1 MQNMGPVQDTAANAL
16 ACAADVL
23 ALGTMDQGVIVAAGA
38 EAEAERAN
46 TPALVH
52 SRPTAMCVRRRRR
65 GWMLRTCGV

>member
-38 EAEAERAN
+38 EAESAS
-46 TPALVH
+46 TPALVQ
-52 SRPTAMCVRRRRR
+52 SRPIAMCVRRRRR
-65 GWMLRTCGV
+65 GWMLRTFGV